1 MHVVCT
7 NTLPCTCIISHLEKK
22 LEKITKG
29 EKEKGQEET
38 EVHEEKKEMPPDMPE
53 EDEERKEEEER
64 RPEGN

>member
-22 LEKITKG
+22 LEKITKE

-38 EVHEEKKEMPPDMPE
+38 EVHEEKKNAS
-53 EDEERKEEEER
+53 RYAR
-64 RPEGN
+64 GR